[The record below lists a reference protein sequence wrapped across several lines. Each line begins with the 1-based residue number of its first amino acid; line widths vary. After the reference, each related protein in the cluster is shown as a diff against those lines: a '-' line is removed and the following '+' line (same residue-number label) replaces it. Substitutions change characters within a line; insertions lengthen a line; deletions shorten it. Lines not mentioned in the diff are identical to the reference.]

1 MMAPLVCCDLD
12 RTLIYSAGA
21 LLLDGEDRLAPA
33 LTVAEVYQGRPLSFL
48 TRAAD
53 VLLAEIAAACTFVPV
68 TTRTMAQYE
77 RIRLP
82 GPPPRYAVTTNGGR
96 ILVDGE
102 PDPVWS
108 DHLAQTLDSNCSPLA
123 EIAAKLAGPGYA
135 HWMLRLRDAEE
146 LFVYAI
152 VERDLLSPADL
163 AGLELWC
170 AERGWTVS
178 LQGRKLYCVPEA
190 ITKEAAVA
198 EIAVRS
204 GGSPLIA
211 AGDSLLDRGM
221 LLAADHGLR
230 PAHGELE
237 AAGFLAPQ
245 LAVTAA
251 RGVLAGEEI
260 ARRIHEL
267 VFAPDAAA
275 VAGAG
280 LTAALQP
287 APH

>member
-1 MMAPLVCCDLD
+1 MSAALVCCDLD
-12 RTLIYSAGA
+12 RTLVYSANA
-21 LLLDGEDRLAPA
+21 LLLEGEDRMAPA
-33 LTVAEVYQGRPLSFL
+33 LAVAEVYQGRPLSFL
-48 TRAAD
+48 TRGAEL
-53 VLLAEIAAACTFVPV
+53 LLAEVAAACTFVPV
-68 TTRTMAQYE
+68 TTRTVAQYQ

-96 ILVDGE
+96 ILVDGV
-102 PDPVWS
+102 PDPAWTA
-108 DHLAQTLDSNCSPLA
+108 HLWQKLVSRCSPLA
-123 EIAAKLAGPGYA
+123 EIAAELARPEYA
-135 HWMLRLRDAEE
+135 PWLLRLRDAEE
-146 LFVYAI
+146 LFIYAI
-152 VERDLLSPADL
+152 VERDALPAEDL

-198 EIAVRS
+198 EVAVRS

-221 LLAADHGLR
+221 LLAADHALR

-237 AAGFLAPQ
+237 AAGFRAPQ

-260 ARRIHEL
+260 ARRIHDL
-267 VFAPDAAA
+267 VFGEPAGPVEARPAAA
-275 VAGAG
+275 ASR
-280 LTAALQP
+280 P
-287 APH
+287 